1 MRKSFLLFILV
12 SVLALGG
19 CSSSGQPT
27 RGDVTVFVAVPLS
40 GFQANGGQTV
50 LGGVRLMAEE
60 LNRQNGLLGYRVKVV
75 GVDDE
80 SDSDVAVSG
89 AQQVQEAID
98 AGQHVIGIVGH
109 LNSGQTLAAMEIYKD
124 MPIVV
129 ITPTSSET
137 SITQQG
143 YRNFFRINANDT
155 VQADVDAAFLV
166 NQLGAKR
173 VAVLHNDTPYGIGLR
188 NEMSR
193 ALKNLGAEVVLTL
206 QVKEGQSRFLEE
218 AAKIDAVQPDGI
230 FYAGYEIE
238 APYLRADLIEN
249 GLDMPMLASDG
260 AFLAATIDESNGTA
274 EGMYVSAFAPSPR
287 VAGEPWI
294 EAYQAVEY
302 RNPDTYSVNGYS
314 AMAVLAE
321 GIKKANSLDA
331 AKVADAIRSLDY
343 KGIIGQLQFQSN
355 GDLQDPQM
363 YIFQVQNNEFTQ
375 VAP

>member
-19 CSSSGQPT
+19 CNSSGQPT

-218 AAKIDAVQPDGI
+218 AAKIDAVQPDAI

>member
-1 MRKSFLLFILV
+1 MEHRHHQNTSIIGTPG
-12 SVLALGG
+12 A
-19 CSSSGQPT
+19 
-27 RGDVTVFVAVPLS
+27 
-40 GFQANGGQTV
+40 
-50 LGGVRLMAEE
+50 GV
-60 LNRQNGLLGYRVKVV
+60 YRVLIN
-75 GVDDE
+75 GVDSGRVFWRHSE
-80 SDSDVAVSG
+80 AVEF
-89 AQQVQEAID
+89 A
-98 AGQHVIGIVGH
+98 AGKD
-109 LNSGQTLAAMEIYKD
+109 NSGQTLAAMEIYKD

>member
-1 MRKSFLLFILV
+1 M
-12 SVLALGG
+12 
-19 CSSSGQPT
+19 
-27 RGDVTVFVAVPLS
+27 
-40 GFQANGGQTV
+40 
-50 LGGVRLMAEE
+50 
-60 LNRQNGLLGYRVKVV
+60 
-75 GVDDE
+75 
-80 SDSDVAVSG
+80 
-89 AQQVQEAID
+89 
-98 AGQHVIGIVGH
+98 
-109 LNSGQTLAAMEIYKD
+109 
-124 MPIVV
+124 
-129 ITPTSSET
+129 
-137 SITQQG
+137 
-143 YRNFFRINANDT
+143 
-155 VQADVDAAFLV
+155 
-166 NQLGAKR
+166 
-173 VAVLHNDTPYGIGLR
+173 
-188 NEMSR
+188 
-193 ALKNLGAEVVLTL
+193 
-206 QVKEGQSRFLEE
+206 
-218 AAKIDAVQPDGI
+218 QPDGI
-230 FYAGYEIE
+230 FYTGYEIE